1 MHEIILVANYIMD
14 GKVVMSVLNSGS
26 LVSLNEKY
34 CDSPWLAGG
43 SRHVLSS
50 VGAST
55 ASYNDA
61 D

>member
-1 MHEIILVANYIMD
+1 MD